1 MTAATDIENDVGQKS
16 SDLITEEENSKPT
29 MPSNEAEDPFGNEE
43 HGQIKYRVM
52 SWWCNSLTET
62 VMIAQNISLGILSLP
77 SAVATLGIA
86 PAIIILL
93 GLSAISW
100 YTAFV
105 IGQFKLRYPQI
116 HSMADAG
123 ELLMGRIGREL
134 LGTGQLLLLIFSMAS
149 HILTSSVLMN
159 TLTNHG
165 TCTIVFAVVG
175 TLVSF
180 VGALPRTMDKVYWIS
195 VASFA
200 SILAATVVTMVAI
213 GVQATGPDLTE
224 ATIEVSFQKAFLA
237 VTNIVFAYIVHV
249 AFFGYMSEMDEP
261 RDFPKSLAL
270 LQVVDT
276 CMYVVTAVVIYRYA
290 GPDVASPALSS
301 AGPIMKN
308 FASIGAWVAIGA
320 ILWAIAFVIA
330 ESIPVFN
337 DLLSLILPSST
348 TDIDCFRVLF
358 SEAGLAVSVVQKNCQ
373 RRTGDRRRADEY
385 NRRATCCLLVYD
397 EQETAVFYPQENLTH
412 CPKLLYLRHSL
423 RDHDVY
429 WDFGLLVSPYPTGA
443 RAPPGLVQTMRTELL
458 LVA

>member
-1 MTAATDIENDVGQKS
+1 MTPATDIKNDVGQTS
-16 SDLITEEENSKPT
+16 SDSTTEAENFKPS

-52 SWWCNSLTET
+52 SWWQCGII
-62 VMIAQNISLGILSLP
+62 MIAQNISLGILSLP

-86 PAIIILL
+86 PAIIILI

-105 IGQFKLRYPQI
+105 IGQFKLRHPQI

-134 LGTGQLLLLIFSMAS
+134 LGTGQLLLLVFIMAS
-149 HILTSSVLMN
+149 HILTFSVLMN

-180 VGALPRTMDKVYWIS
+180 FGALPRTMDRVYWIS

-213 GVQATGPDLTE
+213 GVQATGPDPTE
-224 ATIEVSFQKAFLA
+224 ATTEVSFQKAFLA
-237 VTNIVFAYIVHV
+237 VTNIVFAYIAHV

-270 LQVVDT
+270 LQIVDT

-301 AGPIMKN
+301 AGSIMKKVTYGLSIPTVIFSGVVLGHVAGKYVYVRLFRGSN
-308 FASIGAWVAIGA
+308 VMHQRSFASIGAWVAIGA
-320 ILWAIAFVIA
+320 ILWVVAFVIA

-337 DLLSLILPSST
+337 DLLSLISALFGSWFSYGLPAVFWLT
-348 TDIDCFRVLF
+348 MNKKQLF
-358 SEAGLAVSVVQKNCQ
+358 STPKKILLTVLNVLIFGIACAICVLGLWASGQSISDSGKSATWTCANN
-373 RRTGDRRRADEY
+373 AD
-385 NRRATCCLLVYD
+385 
-397 EQETAVFYPQENLTH
+397 
-412 CPKLLYLRHSL
+412 
-423 RDHDVY
+423 
-429 WDFGLLVSPYPTGA
+429 
-443 RAPPGLVQTMRTELL
+443 
-458 LVA
+458 